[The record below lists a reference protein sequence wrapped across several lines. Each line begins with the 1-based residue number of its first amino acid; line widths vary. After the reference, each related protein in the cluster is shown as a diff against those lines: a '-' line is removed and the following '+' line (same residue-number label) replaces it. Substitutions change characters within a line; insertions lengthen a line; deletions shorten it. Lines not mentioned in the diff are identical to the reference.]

1 MFIGSNDQ
9 LVLELNEK
17 EKEISM
23 LNFLNKIRDSAKD
36 SDELFCEVLKK
47 SKTIMEAEMGFIL
60 IKNGK
65 NVDIKSKEGE
75 IDKKILNKLAN
86 DAIKS
91 NQPII
96 YNQILNEDL
105 IRANV
110 SSVLSIPLVFDNNP
124 SGAFLLLNKRFSRG
138 FNRHDMKLASAIARQ
153 LYFASKKIDY
163 VNNLEKTSK
172 TLVFETQISNSKNK
186 KSALKQIA
194 DLFDCE
200 FGFIALNKD
209 NKACLSVATKVL
221 PKQLSELVESVAS
234 ESITFAKL
242 INHLEVSHELNSI
255 ICIPVIKEG
264 IVKSVVGVVNSKNKK
279 FSKMEKDLLSDFVS
293 KIKLFN

>member
-47 SKTIMEAEMGFIL
+47 SKTIIEAEMGFIL
-60 IKNGK
+60 IKKGK

-124 SGAFLLLNKRFSRG
+124 SGAFLLLNKKFSRG

-163 VNNLEKTSK
+163 VNGLEKTSK
-172 TLVFETQISNSKNK
+172 TLVFDNKILNSKTK

-200 FGFIALNKD
+200 FGFIASNKD
-209 NKACLSVATKVL
+209 NKASLSVTTKVL

-234 ESITFAKL
+234 ESINFAKL
-242 INHLEVSHELNSI
+242 INHLEVSHELSSI
-255 ICIPVIKEG
+255 ICIPVIKDG